1 MGKQDLEIARTVTLK
16 PIQAIGAAVGLTPA
30 ELEPY
35 GHHKAKVSWPAIS
48 RRRDHPDGT
57 LVLVTAMTPTP
68 AGEGKATTTVGPP
81 GGLRRLRNPPVVA
94 RPEPPRGPG
103 LGLHERA
110 PGPGQPQLQ
119 RA

>member
-35 GHHKAKVSWPAIS
+35 GHHKAKVSWPAIA

-68 AGEGKATTTVGPP
+68 AAEGKSTTT
-81 GGLRRLRNPPVVA
+81 GGLADRLRPLGKLAVVSL
-94 RPEPPRGPG
+94 RQPPPRP
-103 LGLHERA
+103 LFRMYCAA
-110 PGPGQPQLQ
+110 PGAPH
-119 RA
+119 AT

>member
-35 GHHKAKVSWPAIS
+35 GHHKAKVSWPAIA
-48 RRRDHPDGT
+48 RRRDHPDGA

-68 AGEGKATTTVGPP
+68 AGGGDATPP
-81 GGLRRLRNPPVVA
+81 LAPPPA
-94 RPEPPRGPG
+94 LPPPPPPPP
-103 LGLHERA
+103 H
-110 PGPGQPQLQ
+110 PPPPTPPPPPP
-119 RA
+119 